1 MYGSKSVLKAMV
13 AGLSLFSGVASAEP
27 YTWGNVRFDG
37 GGFVSAIVTSRIQ
50 KNLAYARTDVG
61 GAYRWDVTSGSWIPL
76 MDWVGESV
84 LGMMGTEAIAM
95 DPQDASKL
103 YILGGTEYFTNG
115 RTWILRSSDYG
126 ATFDTTEVTS
136 LFKAHG
142 NGMGRQSGEKLA
154 VDPRNGKNIWCG
166 SRLNGLFKSTDGGKT
181 WAKADT
187 LGSKTGGSLVNDNG
201 ISFVVFDSASGT
213 VGGATKTFY
222 VGIGRTSNNL
232 YRTTDGGATFAP
244 VTGGPATLM
253 PLRAVVAGRSLLVS
267 YAGGPGPHSVTG
279 GAMWRVSMVNGA
291 WTNITPK
298 DANGYFGDGSQARGG
313 ALGGISADP
322 LDTNHLVAST
332 LCHYGGQWR
341 FADSTDGWGD
351 KLFES
356 KDGGATWRLLNTFAE
371 KSRTDFNTDP
381 NGTAWIHGKAVHWAG
396 SVELDPFDTKRV
408 WVTSGNGVF
417 RTDDVSSTKPIW
429 KFAAR
434 GIEEVV
440 PFEALSIPNGP
451 MLTAIGDYDGAA
463 YLDIHASYPSY
474 KPEVGTTLSLGYAP
488 ANGKLLRIGTQSDWS
503 TGTEIKTDVGFLSS
517 DLGKTWTKIPK
528 VPAGKGMTAM
538 NADGTVY
545 FHRAE
550 MASSIQRSAD
560 GGATWAKLVG
570 IDEGQTQNAP
580 LVTDPVDTKTLY
592 ILDAQG
598 KMWVTGDAGATFAKV
613 GSLQDDAK
621 GLYQASSGKL
631 ATIPGKTGELWI
643 PLDQMQSWVPGGYT
657 KNGLAYTTDG
667 GKTYTRID
675 TSLVQ
680 ICIAV
685 GLGKAAPGATYP
697 TLFLWGSAGHGPI
710 GMYRSTDKGATWI
723 RINDA
728 AHQFGGVGNGQ
739 LVRGDWNVF
748 GRVYMSSAGRGLIYG
763 EPGGSNVL
771 ESRSSRPASL
781 RREGLFVTGNA
792 QDEIRLMDL
801 RGRLVRR
808 SQVVAGASRLDL
820 SGLARGIF
828 VARTASEV
836 LAVEIVQ

>member
-1 MYGSKSVLKAMV
+1 MRGSNLVIGAM
-13 AGLSLFSGVASAEP
+13 AMGMSLGAAKVSAEA
-27 YTWGNVRFDG
+27 YSWGNVRFDG
-37 GGFVSAIVTSRIQ
+37 GGFVSAIVVSRSQ

-61 GAYRWDVTSGSWIPL
+61 GAYRWDATAGRWIPL

-84 LGMMGTEAIAM
+84 LGMMGTEALAT
-95 DPQDASKL
+95 DPQNPAKL

-154 VDPRNGKNIWCG
+154 VDPRNGNNIWCG
-166 SRLNGLFKSTDGGKT
+166 SRLNGLFKSVDGGKT
-181 WAKADT
+181 WTKADT
-187 LGSKTGGSLVNDNG
+187 LGSKAGGSLVNDNG
-201 ISFVVFDSASGT
+201 ISFVVFDSASG
-213 VGGATKTFY
+213 VVDGSTKSFY
-222 VGIGRTSNNL
+222 VGVGRTSSNF
-232 YRTTDGGATFAP
+232 YRTTDGGKTFSPIA
-244 VTGGPATLM
+244 GGPTGLM
-253 PLRAVVAGRSLLVS
+253 PLRATMAGRSLLVS
-267 YAGGPGPHSVTG
+267 YAGGPGPHSVSG
-279 GAMWRVSMVNGA
+279 GAIWRYNTVSSG

-298 DANGYFGDGSQARGG
+298 DADGYFGDGSQARGG

-322 LDTNHLVAST
+322 ADTNHLATST

-341 FADSTDGWGD
+341 YNDSTDGWGD

-371 KSRTDFNTDP
+371 KSRTNPNVDP
-381 NGTAWIHGKAVHWAG
+381 NGTEWIYGKAVHWAG
-396 SVELDPFDTKRV
+396 SVEFDPFDTKRV

-417 RTDDVSSTKPIW
+417 RSDDVSAEKPMW

-440 PFEALSIPNGP
+440 PFEALSIPDGP
-451 MLTAIGDYDGAA
+451 MLTAIGDYDGSSYA
-463 YLDIHASYPSY
+463 DITKSYRIYS
-474 KPEVGTTLSLGYAP
+474 PEIGTTLSLGYAP
-488 ANGKLLRIGTQSDWS
+488 LNHKVLRVGTQSDWS
-503 TGTEIKTDVGFLSS
+503 TGTEIKTDIGFLSS
-517 DLGKTWTKIPK
+517 DMGKTWTKIPK

-538 NADGTVY
+538 NADGTVF

-550 MASSIQRSAD
+550 MASSIMRSAD
-560 GGATWAKLVG
+560 GGATWAKLAG
-570 IDEGQTQNAP
+570 IDEGQTQSSP
-580 LVTDPVDTKTLY
+580 LVTDPVSPKVLY

-598 KMWVTGDAGATFAKV
+598 NMWISTDAGASFSKRGAVYDNAKN
-613 GSLQDDAK
+613 LW
-621 GLYQASSGKL
+621 QASSGKIV
-631 ATIPGKTGELWI
+631 ARPGVSGEFWV
-643 PLDQMQSWVPGGYT
+643 PLDQAQSWVAGGYT
-657 KNGLAYTTDG
+657 RNGLAFTTDS

-685 GLGKAAPGATYP
+685 GLGKAAPGTAYP
-697 TLFLWGSAGHGPI
+697 TLFLWGAAAHGPI
-710 GMYRSTDKGATWI
+710 GMYRSTDKGASWI

-763 EPGGSNVL
+763 EPGSTISVKSSA
-771 ESRSSRPASL
+771 SRASLL
-781 RREGLFVTGNA
+781 RREGRFVSSAGA
-792 QDEIRLMDL
+792 DEIRLLDL
-801 RGRLVRR
+801 RGRLVR
-808 SQVVAGASRLDL
+808 SSVVVAGASRLDL
-820 SGLARGIF
+820 SGLPRGIY
-828 VARTASEV
+828 VARTSNEA
-836 LAVEIVQ
+836 LAVETAR

>member
-1 MYGSKSVLKAMV
+1 MKRIVTTLGILLT
-13 AGLSLFSGVASAEP
+13 AGLAQAANT

-37 GGFVSAIVTSRIQ
+37 GGFVSAVVTSRTQ
-50 KNLAYARTDVG
+50 KNLVYARTDVG
-61 GAYRWDVTSGSWIPL
+61 GAYRWDATAQRWIPL
-76 MDWVGESV
+76 MDWAGESI
-84 LGMMGTEAIAM
+84 LGIMGTEALAL
-95 DPQDASKL
+95 DPQDPAKL

-166 SRLNGLFKSTDGGKT
+166 SRLNGLFRSIDGGKT

-187 LGSKTGGSLVNDNG
+187 LGSKAGGSLVNDNG
-201 ISFVVFDSASGT
+201 ISFVVFDSASG
-213 VGGATKTFY
+213 VVDGATRTFF
-222 VGIGRTSNNL
+222 VGIGRTSANF
-232 YRTTDGGATFAP
+232 YRTTDGGKTFSHIA
-244 VTGGPATLM
+244 GGPTGLM
-253 PLRAVVAGRSLLVS
+253 PLRAVMAGRSILVS

-279 GAMWRVSMVNGA
+279 GAIWRYNTVAGT

-298 DANGYFGDGSQARGG
+298 DAEGYFGDGSQARGG

-322 LDTNHLVAST
+322 ADTNHLVAST

-341 FADSTDGWGD
+341 FDNATDGWGD

-356 KDGGATWRLLNTFAE
+356 KDGGATWRLLNPYAE
-371 KSRTDFNTDP
+371 KSTTNANVDP
-381 NGTAWIHGKAVHWAG
+381 NGTSWIYGKAVHWAG
-396 SVELDPFDTKRV
+396 SVEFDPFDTKRV

-417 RTDDVSSTKPIW
+417 RTDDVSSDETIW

-440 PFEALSIPNGP
+440 PFEALSIPDGP
-451 MLTAIGDYDGAA
+451 MLTAIGDYDGSSYA
-463 YLDIHASYPSY
+463 DIHQSYRTHS
-474 KPEVGTTLSLGYAP
+474 PEVGTTLSLGYAP
-488 ANGKLLRIGTQSDWS
+488 INHKVLRVGTQSDWS
-503 TGTEIKTDVGFLSS
+503 TGTEIKTDIGFLSS
-517 DLGKTWTKIPK
+517 DMGKTWTKIPK
-528 VPAGKGMTAM
+528 VPSGKGTTSL
-538 NADGTVY
+538 NADGTVF

-560 GGATWAKLVG
+560 GGATWAKLTG
-570 IDEGQTQNAP
+570 IDEGQTQNSP
-580 LVTDPVDTKTLY
+580 LVPDPVNPKVLY

-598 KMWVTGDAGATFAKV
+598 NMWVTGDAGASFAKA
-613 GSLQDDAK
+613 GSVQNDSK

-631 ATIPGKTGELWI
+631 AARPGVSGELWI

-657 KNGLAYTTDG
+657 RNGLAYTTDG
-667 GKTYTRID
+667 GKTYVRID

-685 GLGKAAPGATYP
+685 GLGKAAPGASYP
-697 TLFLWGSAGHGPI
+697 TLFIWGAAAHGPI
-710 GMYRSTDKGATWI
+710 GMYRSTDKGASWI

-748 GRVYMSSAGRGLIYG
+748 GRVYMSSAGRGLVYG
-763 EPGGSNVL
+763 EPAGTNSVL
-771 ESRSSRPASL
+771 ASASRNPAL
-781 RREGLFVTGNA
+781 RREGRFVTA
-792 QDEIRLMDL
+792 PVSDEIRLLDL
-801 RGRLVRR
+801 RGRVVRR
-808 SQVVAGASRLDL
+808 STVVEGTSRLDL
-820 SGLARGIF
+820 AGLPRGIF
-828 VARTASEV
+828 VARTAAGSLPV
-836 LAVEIVQ
+836 ATGR

>member
-1 MYGSKSVLKAMV
+1 MRGSMLWTGALALGMTLGADPV
-13 AGLSLFSGVASAEP
+13 SAEV

-61 GAYRWDVTSGSWIPL
+61 GAYRWDAATSRWIPL

-84 LGMMGTEAIAM
+84 LGMMGTEAMAL
-95 DPQDASKL
+95 DPQDPAKL

-154 VDPRNGKNIWCG
+154 VDPRNGQNVWCG

-213 VGGATKTFY
+213 AGGATKTFY
-222 VGIGRTSNNL
+222 VGVGRTSNNL
-232 YRTTDGGATFAP
+232 YRTTDGGATFTP
-244 VTGGPATLM
+244 VPGGPAGLM

-279 GAMWRVSMVNGA
+279 GAMWRVSMESGT

-298 DANGYFGDGSQARGG
+298 DEEGYFGDGSQARGG

-322 LDTNHLVAST
+322 RDTNHLVAST

-341 FADSTDGWGD
+341 YADSTDGWGD

-356 KDGGATWRLLNTFAE
+356 KDAGATWRILNTYAN
-371 KSRTDFNTDP
+371 KSRTDTNVDP
-381 NGTAWIHGKAVHWAG
+381 NGTEWIHGKAIHWAG
-396 SVELDPFDTKRV
+396 SVEFDPFDTKRV

-417 RTDDVSSTKPIW
+417 RTDDVSAAKTIW
-429 KFAAR
+429 KFAAQ

-440 PFEALSIPNGP
+440 PFEALSIAGGP

-463 YLDIHASYPSY
+463 YLDIHQSYASY

-488 ANGKLLRIGTQSDWS
+488 VAHKILRIGTQSDWS

-517 DLGKTWTKIPK
+517 DLGKTWTKIPT

-550 MASSIQRSAD
+550 MASSTYRSAD
-560 GGATWAKLVG
+560 GGATWAKLTG
-570 IDEGQTQNAP
+570 IDEGQTQNSP
-580 LVTDPVDTKTLY
+580 LVPDPVDAKVLY

-598 KMWVTGDAGATFAKV
+598 KMWVTGDAGATWAKA
-613 GSLQDDAK
+613 GSVQDESK
-621 GLYQASSGKL
+621 NLYQASSGKL
-631 ATIPGKTGELWI
+631 ASLPGKTGELWI

-657 KNGLAYTTDG
+657 KNGLAWTADG

-680 ICIAV
+680 TCISV
-685 GLGKAAPGATYP
+685 GLGKSAPGAAYP
-697 TLFLWGSAGHGPI
+697 TLFVWGAANHGPI
-710 GMYRSTDKGATWI
+710 GMYRSTDKGATWT

-748 GRVYMSSAGRGLIYG
+748 GRVYMSSAGRGLVYG
-763 EPGGSNVL
+763 EPAGATSIGSRMVRGTAL
-771 ESRSSRPASL
+771 L
-781 RREGLFVTGNA
+781 REGNFVTGNV
-792 QDEIRLMDL
+792 QDEIRLVDL
-801 RGRLVRR
+801 RGRLIRR
-808 SQVVAGASRLDL
+808 SERIAGQSRLDL
-820 SGLARGIF
+820 AGLPRGLYI
-828 VARTASEV
+828 ARTATEALRV
-836 LAVEIVQ
+836 ATTR